1 MDGISF
7 ASIVEQDWYC
17 KHWKVS
23 RKMKWYRLVY
33 QGEYIIAAE
42 NEKEAEEL
50 FNSECTELNESE
62 GIEIRYIEE
71 LKGEEE

>member
-1 MDGISF
+1 
-7 ASIVEQDWYC
+7 
-17 KHWKVS
+17 
-23 RKMKWYRLVY
+23 MKWYRIVY
-33 QGEYIIAAE
+33 QGEYVIAAE

-71 LKGEEE
+71 LKGGETE

>member
-1 MDGISF
+1 
-7 ASIVEQDWYC
+7 
-17 KHWKVS
+17 
-23 RKMKWYRLVY
+23 MKWFRLVY
-33 QGEYIIAAE
+33 EGEYIIAAE

-71 LKGEEE
+71 LKSEEEQC

>member
-1 MDGISF
+1 MHLSCGHLSF
-7 ASIVEQDWYC
+7 HLLGE
-17 KHWKVS
+17 K
-23 RKMKWYRLVY
+23 RMKWFRLVY